1 MLRQRSRLQEAAN
14 AVQYEGSSAGQGRK
28 ASIPAV
34 VNSEISDLSEAEK
47 EKERKGRVKA
57 SIAIEHTD
65 IIKDDFWDQRP
76 WLLSGDS
83 QTSNNA

>member
-14 AVQYEGSSAGQGRK
+14 AVQYEGSSAEQGRK

-47 EKERKGRVKA
+47 KKERKERVKA

-65 IIKDDFWDQRP
+65 IIKDDFWNQRP

-83 QTSNNA
+83 

>member
-34 VNSEISDLSEAEK
+34 VNSEISELSEAKK

-83 QTSNNA
+83 

>member
-1 MLRQRSRLQEAAN
+1 MLRQHSRYQEAAN
-14 AVQYEGSSAGQGRK
+14 AVQYEGSSVGQGRK

-34 VNSEISDLSEAEK
+34 VNSEISELSEAEK

-83 QTSNNA
+83 